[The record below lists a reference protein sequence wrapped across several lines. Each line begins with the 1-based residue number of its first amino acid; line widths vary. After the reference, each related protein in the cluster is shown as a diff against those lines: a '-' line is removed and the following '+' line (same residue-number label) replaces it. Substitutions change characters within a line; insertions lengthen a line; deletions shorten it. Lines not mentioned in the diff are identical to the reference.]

1 VEEPA
6 GTGRA
11 LEAARE
17 RIVME
22 AVVAVV
28 ALIFV
33 LFVALGAYATVKV
46 VGAAKRGVDR
56 TVAQARRTVED
67 STLRAKTFA
76 QPGPQGEIAQ
86 LRLSLRTSMRA
97 TQDALHAG
105 VTEDESLK
113 ESLALFERLSAHG
126 HELDGELKRL
136 EREPDRNRLTERL
149 PSLRERTEQITKS
162 ADALRWAARDRAQ
175 RFGNDDLDSLST
187 QIDME
192 AGALRHW
199 TTEPSPTGTPI
210 VFRPPRG
217 RPVRPRGCPAPQQGC
232 PARPQACLV
241 RRPRDAGADLGTDA
255 APGLVAGGAA
265 RPRRSADLAGEP
277 RVAQGRGAHPG
288 RDRPAR
294 AATAAYPWE
303 KKPRPESTT

>member
-1 VEEPA
+1 
-6 GTGRA
+6 
-11 LEAARE
+11 
-17 RIVME
+17 ME
-22 AVVAVV
+22 AVVAIV

-97 TQDALHAG
+97 TQEALHAG

-126 HELDGELKRL
+126 HELDGDLKRL
-136 EREPDRNRLTERL
+136 EREPDRTRLTERL

-175 RFGNDDLDSLST
+175 RFGNDDLESLST

-199 TTEPSPTGTPI
+199 TTEPASTGTSDPSAAGSPGPS
-210 VFRPPRG
+210 VGTPGSSAGTPGPSAGMPGPASTRTPPEPAAART
-217 RPVRPRGCPAPQQGC
+217 PPPAPWPEAPPVPADQQTW
-232 PARPQACLV
+232 PESPES
-241 RRPRDAGADLGTDA
+241 RRAE
-255 APGLVAGGAA
+255 
-265 RPRRSADLAGEP
+265 EP
-277 RVAQGRGAHPG
+277 T
-288 RDRPAR
+288 R
-294 AATAAYPWE
+294 AAIDPPVQRQAYPWE